1 MGLDLWKIKFEHIS
15 DGLTDEE
22 HDFLER
28 TAYQS
33 DDGNYYI
40 DEDKL
45 KDALAEM
52 SGKEVSKIQDL
63 LDTLRTEFKKE
74 NDNGISFNF
83 G

>member
-1 MGLDLWKIKFEHIS
+1 V
-15 DGLTDEE
+15 
-22 HDFLER
+22 
-28 TAYQS
+28 
-33 DDGNYYI
+33 
-40 DEDKL
+40 L

-52 SGKEVSKIQDL
+52 SGEEVSKIQDL